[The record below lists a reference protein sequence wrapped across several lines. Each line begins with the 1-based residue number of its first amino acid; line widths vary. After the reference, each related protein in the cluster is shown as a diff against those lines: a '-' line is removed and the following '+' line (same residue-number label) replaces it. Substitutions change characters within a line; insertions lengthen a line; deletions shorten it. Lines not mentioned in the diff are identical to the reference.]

1 MNAAGSF
8 TSSEEKI
15 FAVVHAKQHQEIVL
29 HFDGAVYDTWI
40 IGCEDPAPMITVLRA
55 HRVPIDA

>member
-1 MNAAGSF
+1 M
-8 TSSEEKI
+8 
-15 FAVVHAKQHQEIVL
+15 HAKQHQEIVL